1 MDIQAYLDRRANI
14 SAPAA
19 KANVTTPEPIIEQRE
34 QMELPELIDEKQLS
48 ERFGISLNTLRSW
61 RNCGDGPDFYKL
73 GTARRSPVRYDV
85 AVLAEWL
92 RAHLRV
98 QKARATAEEKHVAL

>member
-1 MDIQAYLDRRANI
+1 MQDCKHNLT
-14 SAPAA
+14 
-19 KANVTTPEPIIEQRE
+19 VTARHAQRV
-34 QMELPELIDEKQLS
+34 ELPELIDEKQVSKL
-48 ERFGISLNTLRSW
+48 FGISLNTLRSW

-73 GTARRSPVRYDV
+73 GKARRSPVRYDV

>member
-1 MDIQAYLDRRANI
+1 MG
-14 SAPAA
+14 
-19 KANVTTPEPIIEQRE
+19 
-34 QMELPELIDEKQLS
+34 LPELIDEKQVS

-61 RNCGDGPDFYKL
+61 RTCGDGPDFYKL
-73 GTARRSPVRYDV
+73 GTTRRSPVRYDI

-98 QKARATAEEKHVAL
+98 QKARATAEGKHVAL

>member
-1 MDIQAYLDRRANI
+1 MGDLGHNSTMTARHTLHKR
-14 SAPAA
+14 
-19 KANVTTPEPIIEQRE
+19 
-34 QMELPELIDEKQLS
+34 LPELIDEKQASKLL
-48 ERFGISLNTLRSW
+48 GISLNTLRSW

-73 GTARRSPVRYDV
+73 GTARRSPVRYDI

>member
-1 MDIQAYLDRRANI
+1 MKTQGLAIPNETTQ
-14 SAPAA
+14 
-19 KANVTTPEPIIEQRE
+19 KA
-34 QMELPELIDEKQLS
+34 LPELIDEKQVS

-61 RNCGDGPDFYKL
+61 RTSGDGPNFYKF
-73 GTARRSPVRYDV
+73 GTGKRSPVRYDV

-92 RAHLRV
+92 RVHLRV

>member
-1 MDIQAYLDRRANI
+1 
-14 SAPAA
+14 
-19 KANVTTPEPIIEQRE
+19 
-34 QMELPELIDEKQLS
+34 MELPELIDEKLAS
-48 ERFGISLNTLRSW
+48 ERFGISLHTLRSW

>member
-1 MDIQAYLDRRANI
+1 MKIDQE
-14 SAPAA
+14 
-19 KANVTTPEPIIEQRE
+19 KH
-34 QMELPELIDEKQLS
+34 MELPELIDEKQVS

-61 RNCGDGPDFYKL
+61 RNCGDGPNFYKL

-92 RAHLRV
+92 RAHMRV

>member
-1 MDIQAYLDRRANI
+1 MQDCKHNLT
-14 SAPAA
+14 
-19 KANVTTPEPIIEQRE
+19 VTARHAQR
-34 QMELPELIDEKQLS
+34 MELPELIDEKQVSRL
-48 ERFGISLNTLRSW
+48 FGISLNTLRSW

-73 GTARRSPVRYDV
+73 GKARRSPVRYDV

-98 QKARATAEEKHVAL
+98 QKARATGEEKHVAL

>member
-1 MDIQAYLDRRANI
+1 MSDRDRQ
-14 SAPAA
+14 SRKEAP
-19 KANVTTPEPIIEQRE
+19 TQ
-34 QMELPELIDEKQLS
+34 LPELIDEKEVS
-48 ERFGISLNTLRSW
+48 ERFQIPLNTLRYW

-73 GTARRSPVRYDV
+73 GTAKRSLVRYDV

-92 RAHLRV
+92 RVHLRV

>member
-1 MDIQAYLDRRANI
+1 MSDRERR
-14 SAPAA
+14 SS
-19 KANVTTPEPIIEQRE
+19 TETQL
-34 QMELPELIDEKQLS
+34 ELPELIDEKNVS
-48 ERFGISLNTLRSW
+48 ERFGIPLNTLRYW

-73 GTARRSPVRYDV
+73 GTARRSLVRYDV

-92 RAHLRV
+92 RVHLRV

>member
-1 MDIQAYLDRRANI
+1 MD
-14 SAPAA
+14 
-19 KANVTTPEPIIEQRE
+19 
-34 QMELPELIDEKQLS
+34 LPEIINEKQVS

-61 RNCGDGPDFYKL
+61 RSCGDGPHFYKL
-73 GTARRSPVRYDV
+73 GTGRRSLVRYDV

-98 QKARATAEEKHVAL
+98 QKARATAEDKHVAL

>member
-1 MDIQAYLDRRANI
+1 M
-14 SAPAA
+14 
-19 KANVTTPEPIIEQRE
+19 T
-34 QMELPELIDEKQLS
+34 QMELPELIDEKLVS
-48 ERFGISLNTLRSW
+48 ERFGISLHTLRSW

-92 RAHLRV
+92 RVHLRV

>member
-1 MDIQAYLDRRANI
+1 MD
-14 SAPAA
+14 
-19 KANVTTPEPIIEQRE
+19 
-34 QMELPELIDEKQLS
+34 LPKLITEKQAS
-48 ERFGISLNTLRSW
+48 QQFQISLHTLRHW
-61 RNCGDGPDFYKL
+61 RSCGDGPDFLKL
-73 GTARRSPVRYDV
+73 GTGRRSLVRYDV

>member
-1 MDIQAYLDRRANI
+1 MTESCKEIATAMSGGTREPSKD
-14 SAPAA
+14 APLG
-19 KANVTTPEPIIEQRE
+19 
-34 QMELPELIDEKQLS
+34 LPELIDEKQVS

-61 RNCGDGPDFYKL
+61 RSSGDGPDFYKL

-92 RAHLRV
+92 RVHLRV
-98 QKARATAEEKHVAL
+98 QKARATAEDKHVAL

>member
-1 MDIQAYLDRRANI
+1 MKDHEHNSDL
-14 SAPAA
+14 AA
-19 KANVTTPEPIIEQRE
+19 QRT
-34 QMELPELIDEKQLS
+34 QCVELPELIDERQVS
-48 ERFGISLNTLRSW
+48 ERFGISLNTLRFW
-61 RNCGDGPDFYKL
+61 RNCGDGPNFYKL

-92 RAHLRV
+92 RAHLCV

>member
-1 MDIQAYLDRRANI
+1 MSDRDRQ
-14 SAPAA
+14 SR
-19 KANVTTPEPIIEQRE
+19 KETHTQ
-34 QMELPELIDEKQLS
+34 LPELVDEKNVS
-48 ERFGISLNTLRSW
+48 ERFGIPLNTLRYW

-73 GTARRSPVRYDV
+73 GTARRSLVRYDV

-92 RAHLRV
+92 RVHLRV

>member
-1 MDIQAYLDRRANI
+1 
-14 SAPAA
+14 
-19 KANVTTPEPIIEQRE
+19 
-34 QMELPELIDEKQLS
+34 MELPELIDEKQVS

-61 RNCGDGPDFYKL
+61 RTCGDGPDFYKL
-73 GTARRSPVRYDV
+73 GTTRRSPVRYDI

-98 QKARATAEEKHVAL
+98 QKARATVEEQHVAL

>member
-1 MDIQAYLDRRANI
+1 MVIPSEGEETMSDRNRQ
-14 SAPAA
+14 SKKELQMGLPAL
-19 KANVTTPEPIIEQRE
+19 
-34 QMELPELIDEKQLS
+34 MDEKQVS
-48 ERFGISLNTLRSW
+48 ERFAISLNTLRSW
-61 RNCGDGPDFYKL
+61 RICGDGPDFYKL

-98 QKARATAEEKHVAL
+98 QKARATVEEQHVAL

>member
-1 MDIQAYLDRRANI
+1 
-14 SAPAA
+14 
-19 KANVTTPEPIIEQRE
+19 
-34 QMELPELIDEKQLS
+34 MELPELIDEKRAS
-48 ERFGISLNTLRSW
+48 EQFSLSLNTLRYW
-61 RNCGDGPDFYKL
+61 RSCGDGPDFYKL

>member
-1 MDIQAYLDRRANI
+1 MATKSSGKETLTQ
-14 SAPAA
+14 
-19 KANVTTPEPIIEQRE
+19 
-34 QMELPELIDEKQLS
+34 LPELIDEKRVSQH
-48 ERFGISLNTLRSW
+48 FGISLNTLRAW

-73 GTARRSPVRYDV
+73 GTGRRSPVRYDV

>member
-1 MDIQAYLDRRANI
+1 MSGGTREPSKD
-14 SAPAA
+14 APLG
-19 KANVTTPEPIIEQRE
+19 
-34 QMELPELIDEKQLS
+34 LPELIDEKQVS

-61 RNCGDGPDFYKL
+61 RSSGDGPDFYKL

-92 RAHLRV
+92 RVHLRV
-98 QKARATAEEKHVAL
+98 QKARATAEDKHVAL